1 MKHIPS
7 PLYVRY
13 AEKKILARA
22 KQINYACKLCQT
34 SFLLREIE
42 LCLVLSTQSLQ
53 QAKRHDNYAV
63 P

>member
-1 MKHIPS
+1 MSVHG
-7 PLYVRY
+7 
-13 AEKKILARA
+13 KKILARA
-22 KQINYACKLCQT
+22 KRINYACKLCQT

-53 QAKRHDNYAV
+53 QAKRHGNYVV